1 MKNSHYKKAE
11 KPNYPCIGSL
21 FIKIMCKI
29 SKKKWKTKRGC
40 IKKREK
46 SGKSRA
52 FA

>member
-29 SKKKWKTKRGC
+29 SKKMENEKGMHK
-40 IKKREK
+40 KKRK
-46 SGKSRA
+46 KRKK
-52 FA
+52 